1 MTALIFFSSILAE
14 QLVLQTFQTPLSYAG
29 KDFENLLCYGTVNCP
44 TQALSWL
51 SVEGRR
57 IIDQSGQEIVLHGV
71 NLEALSVRTIAGF
84 EGAFNCDI
92 SEMIKRLNCLG
103 ARVIRLCLEG
113 QKWSY
118 PEYVILVDK
127 IVAATEDNGMY
138 IILSFHRWDENWT
151 GAIGLQSK
159 ADLIMGVK
167 DQQPFL
173 DFWTSVASRFKDNP
187 AVLYS
192 LLNEPNAGNY
202 KLDDV
207 ASAWYDLAL
216 KTSRIIHRINPKAL
230 ILVST
235 LFDWPSMRLVY
246 FDKHPIPEPNV
257 AYVWHD
263 YYAHDLIAGVFQ
275 YAMDYSAG
283 NLAEAKIELGQFLN
297 DTVLFMLS
305 LDLPIIME
313 ECGASAEFYV
323 STTKEY
329 VDIPNWDVEIQ
340 HRYELYRKSNLGW
353 IQWIWKKTSLEWGGF
368 GLLEDDAITLTPQ
381 GTLFAENVNQY

>member
-1 MTALIFFSSILAE
+1 VPTETASWPN
-14 QLVLQTFQTPLSYAG
+14 QT
-29 KDFENLLCYGTVNCP
+29 
-44 TQALSWL
+44 LSWL

-92 SEMIKRLNCLG
+92 NEMIERLYGLG
-103 ARVIRLCLEG
+103 ARVIRLSLEG

-118 PEYVILVDK
+118 PEYVVLVDK
-127 IVAATEDNGMY
+127 IVAAAKDKGMY
-138 IILSFHRWDENWT
+138 IILSFHRWDNNWT
-151 GAIGLQSK
+151 GATGLQSK
-159 ADLIMGVK
+159 ADLILGVM

-173 DFWTSVASRFKDNP
+173 DFWASVASRYRENP

-192 LLNEPNAGNY
+192 LLNEPNAGKY
-202 KLDDV
+202 KLNDV

-246 FDKHPIPEPNV
+246 FDKHPIPEPNI

-263 YYAHDLIAGVFQ
+263 YYAQDLIAGVFP

-283 NLAEAKIELGQFLN
+283 NLAEAKIKLEQFLN
-297 DTVLFMLS
+297 DAVLFMSNLN
-305 LDLPIIME
+305 LPIIME
-313 ECGASAEFYV
+313 ECGSSAKFYV
-323 STTKEY
+323 STTKQY

-340 HRYELYRKSNLGW
+340 DRYDLYRESNLWW
-353 IQWIWKKTSLEWGGF
+353 IQWDWKKTSLEWGGF
-368 GLLEDDAITLTPQ
+368 GLLEDDGTTLTPR
-381 GTLFAENVNQY
+381 GVLFAENVNQY